1 MNHVPKEPS
10 VHYKK
15 QSWARCS
22 SLESAQDP
30 RGARLRAWSFL
41 RWAKG
46 AVGSLEQPLGE
57 EDVGAGAPSSSCRH
71 RESPKWQHF
80 TVKQNTEAAVPP
92 RSGCWQRCEPL
103 PALPRLLG
111 ARCRCGSCGGWK
123 WQHCQHCQHRW
134 GCGVTAD
141 RAAVALCWCQCV
153 ASPLPTLSFQG
164 NSAAAR
170 PDSRRSSSLRAAARR
185 PAPAPLAAPSR
196 GFPLLVISTKS
207 CFSCSWQS
215 RFLFRGSRRAPSSP
229 SVPGDGNVS
238 SAALSR

>member
-46 AVGSLEQPLGE
+46 AVGSLEQPLGK
-57 EDVGAGAPSSSCRH
+57 EDVGAGTPSSSCRH

-111 ARCRCGSCGGWK
+111 ARCWCGSCGGWK

-141 RAAVALCWCQCV
+141 RAAVALLV
-153 ASPLPTLSFQG
+153 SVRRLPSPHPLFSREFGCSPARQSEELLPAGGSTPACPGPACCPFPWLS
-164 NSAAAR
+164 
-170 PDSRRSSSLRAAARR
+170 
-185 PAPAPLAAPSR
+185 PAHYFNKKLLFLQLAK
-196 GFPLLVISTKS
+196 PLLV
-207 CFSCSWQS
+207 
-215 RFLFRGSRRAPSSP
+215 
-229 SVPGDGNVS
+229 
-238 SAALSR
+238 